1 MKFECY
7 SGLRQEWF
15 HCDCTHSYGCY
26 RLATI
31 RDDWFNEGTL
41 KHKKGDPA
49 PKWPE
54 KKYRH
59 WNLYHNNINIFIL

>member
-1 MKFECY
+1 
-7 SGLRQEWF
+7 
-15 HCDCTHSYGCY
+15 
-26 RLATI
+26 
-31 RDDWFNEGTL
+31 L